1 MCGICGFFRFGEPP
15 SALKGDEPIL
25 RRMRDSLIHRGPDD
39 AGLWLERRGRVGFGH
54 RRLSIVDLSPAGRQ
68 PMSNEDG
75 AVWITFN
82 GEIYNHRGLRGPL
95 EAKGH
100 RYVSATDTE
109 TILHLYEEEGDEM
122 PRRLDGMFAFAL
134 YDARSEELL
143 LVRDRIGVKPLYY
156 AVVPGGLLFASEI
169 KAILA
174 HPSMSATL
182 DLEAFYHYLTF
193 VSTPA
198 PLTLFAGIR
207 KLRPGTMLKVG
218 PRGNLREQVWW
229 DAIVP
234 GTLEREDEEEICAE
248 ILRLLEEA
256 VRKRMMSDVPF
267 GVYLSGGI
275 DSSANVALMAKLMD
289 RPVRTFSVGFENQ
302 PSYNELEE
310 ARAVARR
317 FGCDHHEVV
326 LSARDLQA
334 SVPELIHHQDEPL
347 ADWVCVPLFHLARQ
361 TRDSGT
367 VVVQVGEGS
376 DEQFFGYPG
385 YLSVFGLESAL
396 GRPLRALPSAARGW
410 LRDAGEAAARWLG
423 RGGDRLELLRCAAAA
438 RTSFWGGAIAFRGDE
453 KLRIL
458 SPAAR
463 DRCRPL
469 DSYHVVEEIWERIAR
484 DKPESDFGERMVYL
498 ELKQRLAELL
508 LMRVDK
514 MTMAAGIEARVPFLD
529 YRLVEY
535 TMRIPT
541 RRKIR
546 GGVPK
551 YLLKRALRNVLP
563 EEVLHRRKM
572 GFGAPVSEW
581 FAGELARYAESVLMS
596 SRIRELDLLDYE
608 VVGQLLR
615 EHREGRRDRAF
626 LIWNLFNLSRWY
638 DYWVAGLREAA

>member
-1 MCGICGFFRFGEPP
+1 
-15 SALKGDEPIL
+15 
-25 RRMRDSLIHRGPDD
+25 MRDSMTHRGPDD
-39 AGLWLERRGRVGFGH
+39 AGVWLEPRGRVGLAH

-75 AVWITFN
+75 SVWITFN
-82 GEIYNHRGLRGPL
+82 GEIYNHRALRGPL
-95 EAKGH
+95 QEKGH

-109 TILHLYEEEGDEM
+109 TIVHLYEEEGENT
-122 PRRLDGMFAFAL
+122 PRRLDGMFAFGL
-134 YDARSEELL
+134 YDARREELI

-169 KAILA
+169 KALLA
-174 HPSMSATL
+174 HPSISAKL

-218 PRGNLREQVWW
+218 PRGDIREQVYW

-234 GTLEREDEEEICAE
+234 GRLEREDEAEICAE
-248 ILRLLEEA
+248 ILRLLQESIH
-256 VRKRMMSDVPF
+256 KRMMSDVPF

-275 DSSANVALMAKLMD
+275 DSSANVALMARLMD
-289 RPVRTFSVGFENQ
+289 RPVKTFSVGFEGQ

-310 ARAVARR
+310 AAAVARR

-326 LSARDLQA
+326 LSARDLQETI
-334 SVPELIHHQDEPL
+334 PELIHHQDEPL
-347 ADWVCVPLFHLARQ
+347 ADWVCVPLFHLARA
-361 TRDSGT
+361 TRQSGT

-385 YLSVFGLESAL
+385 YLSVFSLERAL
-396 GRPLRALPSAARGW
+396 GAPLRALPVSARRL
-410 LRDAGEAAARWLG
+410 LRDAGRSLARFLG
-423 RGGDRLELLRCAAAA
+423 RGGDRLELLNCAAAS
-438 RTSFWGGAIAFRGDE
+438 RTSFWGGAIAFHGDD
-453 KLRIL
+453 KLRVL
-458 SPAAR
+458 SASAR
-463 DRCRPL
+463 ERCRAL
-469 DSYHVVEEIWERIAR
+469 ESYHVVEAIWERIGR
-484 DKPESDFGERMVYL
+484 EKPESDFGERMVYL

-514 MTMAAGIEARVPFLD
+514 MTMAAGVEARVPFLD

-541 RRKIR
+541 HRKIR
-546 GGVPK
+546 GSVPK
-551 YLLKRALRNVLP
+551 YLLKKALQGILP

-581 FAGELARYAESVLMS
+581 FAGELARYAENALMT

-608 VVGQLLR
+608 VVASLLR